1 MPGVRPPPRILLAGI
16 HLGWAQ
22 GRTLSQNDWP
32 KTTWKL
38 ILSPLNLRLQAVWQS
53 SSPGFPYPPVL
64 RPAPLPNKVSC
75 FVCMCVSL
83 DNSFLSVRQK
93 PTLEPWKGFPCLQYS
108 QLRPGSWSHRGTLRW
123 VLGWPCWSGLPPEET
138 EVHGSVHR
146 GLTTRGMAW
155 DTAEATVSE
164 KTGEELKPW
173 GQRGPADLRCILY
186 LHDFRGDSRSNCGSE
201 CLKLSGHKGY

>member
-1 MPGVRPPPRILLAGI
+1 MPGVWPPPRILLTGI

-22 GRTLSQNDWP
+22 GRTLNQNDWT

-64 RPAPLPNKVSC
+64 HPAPLPNKVSC
-75 FVCMCVSL
+75 FVCMCVSS

-93 PTLEPWKGFPCLQYS
+93 PTLEPWKGFLCLQYS

-123 VLGWPCWSGLPPEET
+123 VLGWPCWSGLP
-138 EVHGSVHR
+138 SR
-146 GLTTRGMAW
+146 GGWGPRQCSPGPYNQRNGMRHCWSHCVWEDRRRAKALG
-155 DTAEATVSE
+155 AERAQ
-164 KTGEELKPW
+164 LIW
-173 GQRGPADLRCILY
+173 GAYGTSMIL
-186 LHDFRGDSRSNCGSE
+186 
-201 CLKLSGHKGY
+201 